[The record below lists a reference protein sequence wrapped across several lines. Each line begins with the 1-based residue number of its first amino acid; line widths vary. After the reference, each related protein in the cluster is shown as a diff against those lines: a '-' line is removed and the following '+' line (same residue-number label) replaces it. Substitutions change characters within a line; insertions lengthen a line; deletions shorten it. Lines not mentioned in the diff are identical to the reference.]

1 SRLSICPTKD
11 RRIKHHSAWQFL
23 FLNIIRMKFAIAV
36 ELNDHRTV
44 LRRNKMRYAGRN
56 ENETAR
62 GVPFQLCGFEFRSL
76 AHIPGPSMMVASS
89 SCGCVC
95 ARTHLRRES

>member
-1 SRLSICPTKD
+1 
-11 RRIKHHSAWQFL
+11 
-23 FLNIIRMKFAIAV
+23 MKFAIAV

-95 ARTHLRRES
+95 ARTHLRRESGHYRPTLHRSRSEILRLKPEGKKDAR